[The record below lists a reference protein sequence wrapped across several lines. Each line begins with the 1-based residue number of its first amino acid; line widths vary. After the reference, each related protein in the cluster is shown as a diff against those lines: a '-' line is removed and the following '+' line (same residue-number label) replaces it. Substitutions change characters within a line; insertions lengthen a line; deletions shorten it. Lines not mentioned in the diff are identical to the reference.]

1 MGIVCG
7 VDRQD
12 LKAGDHIFSYRAW
25 YTYAHHGIY
34 DEENN
39 MVIHYTRTQPES
51 LSHAPTEPASG
62 GCDICNYQPKAERGV
77 VACCLDCFLNG
88 SSSSSSLNRFGYGVS
103 PFQFL
108 VSRIGT
114 CSLDQSDA
122 PEVVVRRA
130 RQMLIGDDDFGEY
143 HLLDNNCES
152 FATYCKTR
160 KRLSFQAESL
170 KSRAIFLKH
179 KPFSFQNLKT
189 TVAGMVFGYKVVVMI
204 NNHFS

>member
-12 LKAGDHIFSYRAW
+12 LKAGDHIFSYRAC

-51 LSHAPTEPASG
+51 LSHSPTEPASE
-62 GCDICNYQPKAERGV
+62 GCHICNYQPKVERGV

-88 SSSSSSLNRFGYGVS
+88 SSSSLHRFGYGVL
-103 PFQFL
+103 PFQFM
-108 VSRIGT
+108 VRRIGT

-122 PEVVVRRA
+122 PEVVVQRA
-130 RQMLIGDDDFGEY
+130 RQILIGDDDFGEY
-143 HLLDNNCES
+143 HI
-152 FATYCKTR
+152 
-160 KRLSFQAESL
+160 Q
-170 KSRAIFLKH
+170 
-179 KPFSFQNLKT
+179 
-189 TVAGMVFGYKVVVMI
+189 
-204 NNHFS
+204 